1 MQYWQLIERK
11 RLVNVE
17 EWLLTSKWL
26 KNKEVRGVL
35 VKKRVS
41 SLIRKSVP
49 CRKLV
54 LKKWLRTDITNRIT
68 LSAYLCCTHA
78 TVPLHKNHSHD
89 HVAFTQRV
97 ALTQHL
103 RIANDSLTHDEKHS
117 RLGCWRHATIRCVK
131 TTGGV
136 GPWVG
141 RSRLRCPH
149 KNFFIFFKLR

>member
-54 LKKWLRTDITNRIT
+54 LKKWLRTDITNRA
-68 LSAYLCCTHA
+68 SLCFGFSL
-78 TVPLHKNHSHD
+78 PLLHPRNSHD
-89 HVAFTQRV
+89 HVAQTQRV

-136 GPWVG
+136 GPGVG
-141 RSRLRCPH
+141 RSRLRRCH
-149 KNFFIFFKLR
+149 KKFFLFCKHHPPC